1 MIGAIS
7 RTRPLMKPKREIGL
21 AMSKWW
27 KKKRPADAQVR
38 FPRRCWSLELVLR
51 HSIPYPSAYLQI
63 TMHLSMNEQQAVLP
77 WIKTFPKKVVQ
88 RVPIYLWP
96 FGSFAAIYGLVE
108 FTNSWDYSE
117 DISHRF

>member
-1 MIGAIS
+1 MVEKEETCRCPGKIPCRSLPVAGACLAVVPS
-7 RTRPLMKPKREIGL
+7 LTRV
-21 AMSKWW
+21 S
-27 KKKRPADAQVR
+27 
-38 FPRRCWSLELVLR
+38 SLF
-51 HSIPYPSAYLQI
+51 AYFQI

-108 FTNSWDYSE
+108 FTNTWDYSE